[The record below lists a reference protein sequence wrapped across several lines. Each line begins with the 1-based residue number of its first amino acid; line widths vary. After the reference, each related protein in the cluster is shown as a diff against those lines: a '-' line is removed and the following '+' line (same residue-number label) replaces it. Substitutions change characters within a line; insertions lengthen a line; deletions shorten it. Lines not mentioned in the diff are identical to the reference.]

1 MNLYSGWQYLLI
13 DLANLAGFDTKL
25 FGQRI
30 QWAEENLHHM
40 ETLVST
46 VKKKN
51 QAGYLKTCMTI
62 RKVLRGEPTGHMVEL
77 DSCNSGVQIMSALT
91 GCIIGATNTGLV
103 DPNVRADA
111 YTTLTVTMRTM
122 LSEAF
127 TVERDDAK
135 TAFMCHTYG
144 SKAEPKKI
152 FGEDTPELEAFYEAV
167 GRVAPGA
174 AALLEELLAA
184 WNPWAKKHHWVL
196 PDGFNAVV
204 KVMSEKESRIEVDE
218 LDGASFTYKY
228 YVNEGTETGLSLAAN
243 GIHSVDSYLV
253 RSMHRRCN
261 YDLNTVQTAYTL
273 CKTTLSLRAASAA
286 TQTVAEEGTKIAYY
300 VEQYNRST
308 VADVVI
314 LPYINRESVSTLS
327 TTHITK
333 LVSIIETMLAHKPFP
348 LVTIHDAFRASPNNC
363 NHVRQHYINIMAD
376 IADSELLSDLLSQL
390 HGIKGGKAKK
400 LSTGLGDLIRGSEYA
415 IC

>member
-1 MNLYSGWQYLLI
+1 MIKYTGWQYLLI
-13 DLANLAGFDTKL
+13 DLANLAGLDTKL

-51 QAGYLKTCMTI
+51 QAGYLKTCMTL
-62 RKVLRGEPTGHMVEL
+62 RKALRGEVTGHMVEL
-77 DSCNSGVQIMSALT
+77 DAVCSGVQMMSALT
-91 GCIIGATNTGLV
+91 GCIVGATNTGLV

-127 TVERDDAK
+127 EVLRDDAK

-152 FGEDTPELEAFYEAV
+152 FGEDTPELEVFYEAV
-167 GRVAPGA
+167 PRVAPGA

-184 WNPWAKKHHWVL
+184 WNPWAKKHHWIM

-228 YVNEGTETGLSLAAN
+228 YINEGTETGLSLAAN
-243 GIHSVDSYLV
+243 VVHSCDAYLV
-253 RSMHRRCN
+253 RTMHRRCN
-261 YDLNTVQTAYTL
+261 YDHAMVTHAYNEMVREQDKRLLDGYIGTAHEKVQCYINHY
-273 CKTTLSLRAASAA
+273 
-286 TQTVAEEGTKIAYY
+286 E
-300 VEQYNRST
+300 RST

-314 LPYINRESVSTLS
+314 LPYIVGYGCEGISDKHLAKL
-327 TTHITK
+327 ITIVK
-333 LVSIIETMLAHKPFP
+333 TMLAHKPFP
-348 LVTIHDAFRASPNNC
+348 LVTIHDAFKSRCGDC
-363 NHVRQHYINIMAD
+363 NHVRQHYINIFAE
-376 IADSELLSDLLSQL
+376 IAESELLSDLLSQL
-390 HGIKGGKAKK
+390 HGITGGKAKK
-400 LSTGLGDLIRGSEYA
+400 LSSNLAELIRGCEYP

>member
-1 MNLYSGWQYLLI
+1 MKTYSGWNYLLI
-13 DLANLAGFDTKL
+13 DLANLAGLDTKL

-62 RKVLRGEPTGHMVEL
+62 RKALRGEPTGHMVEL
-77 DSCNSGVQIMSALT
+77 DAVCSGVQMMSALT
-91 GCIIGATNTGLV
+91 GCIVGATNTGLV

-127 TVERDDAK
+127 EVLRDDAK

-152 FGEDTPELEAFYEAV
+152 FGEDTPELEVFYEAV
-167 GRVAPGA
+167 PRVAPGA

-184 WNPWAKKHHWVL
+184 WNPWAKKHHWIM

-228 YVNEGTETGLSLAAN
+228 YINEGTEAGLSLAAN
-243 GIHSVDSYLV
+243 VVHSSDAYLV
-253 RSMHRRCN
+253 RTMHRRCN
-261 YDLNTVQTAYTL
+261 YDRVMVEEAQAQMIAEMVYRN
-273 CKTTLSLRAASAA
+273 KINGDIG
-286 TQTVAEEGTKIAYY
+286 VADPAIQVYIDH
-300 VEQYNRST
+300 YNRST
-308 VADVVI
+308 MADVVI
-314 LPYINRESVSTLS
+314 LPYIVQYGCDGMSNK
-327 TTHITK
+327 HIEK
-333 LVSIIETMLAHKPFP
+333 LLAIIDTMLAHKPFP
-348 LVTIHDAFRASPNNC
+348 LVTIHDAFKARPNDC
-363 NHVRQHYINIMAD
+363 NHVRQHYINIFAE
-376 IADSELLSDLLSQL
+376 IAESELLSDLLSQL
-390 HGIKGGKAKK
+390 HGITGGKAKK
-400 LSTGLGDLIRGSEYA
+400 LSSNLAELIRGCEYP

>member
-1 MNLYSGWQYLLI
+1 MKRYSGWEYLLI
-13 DLANLAGFDTKL
+13 DLANLAGLDTKL

-62 RKVLRGEPTGHMVEL
+62 RKALRGEVTGHMVEL
-77 DSCNSGVQIMSALT
+77 DAVCSGVQMMSALT
-91 GCIIGATNTGLV
+91 GCIVGATNTGLV

-127 TVERDDAK
+127 EVIRDDAK

-152 FGEDTPELEAFYEAV
+152 FGEDTPELEVFYEAV
-167 GRVAPGA
+167 PRVAPGA
-174 AALLEELLAA
+174 AALLDALLNA
-184 WNPWAKKHHWVL
+184 WNPWAKKHHWIM

-228 YVNEGTETGLSLAAN
+228 YINEGTEAGLSLAAN
-243 GIHSVDSYLV
+243 VVHSSDAYLV
-253 RSMHRRCN
+253 RTMHRRCN
-261 YDLNTVQTAYTL
+261 YNRVMVEEAQAKMLAEMVYRNKISDAD
-273 CKTTLSLRAASAA
+273 S
-286 TQTVAEEGTKIAYY
+286 VAEPAIQVYINH
-300 VEQYNRST
+300 YNRST
-308 VADVVI
+308 MADVVI
-314 LPYINRESVSTLS
+314 LPYIVQYGCDGMSSK
-327 TTHITK
+327 HIEK
-333 LVSIIETMLAHKPFP
+333 LLAIVETMLAHKPFP
-348 LVTIHDAFRASPNNC
+348 LVTIHDAFKARPNDC
-363 NHVRQHYINIMAD
+363 NHVRQHYINIFAE
-376 IADSELLSDLLSQL
+376 IAESELLSDLLSQL
-390 HGIKGGKAKK
+390 HGITGGKAKK
-400 LSTGLGDLIRGSEYA
+400 LSSNLAELIRGCEYP

>member
-1 MNLYSGWQYLLI
+1 MKRYSGWEYLLI
-13 DLANLAGFDTKL
+13 DLANLAGLDTKL

-30 QWAEENLHHM
+30 KWAEENLHHM

-152 FGEDTPELEAFYEAV
+152 FGEDTPELEAFYDAV

-204 KVMSEKESRIEVDE
+204 KVMLEKESRIEVDE

-243 GIHSVDSYLV
+243 GIHSVDAYLV
-253 RSMHRRCN
+253 RTMHRRCN
-261 YDLNTVQTAYTL
+261 YDRVMVEEAQSQMLAEMTYRTKVSKGDAGTAEPEIQVY
-273 CKTTLSLRAASAA
+273 
-286 TQTVAEEGTKIAYY
+286 IDH
-300 VEQYNRST
+300 YNRST
-308 VADVVI
+308 MADVVI
-314 LPYINRESVSTLS
+314 LPYIVQYGCDGMSSK
-327 TTHITK
+327 HIEK
-333 LVSIIETMLAHKPFP
+333 LLAIVETMLAHKPFP
-348 LVTIHDAFRASPNNC
+348 LVTIHDAFKSRCGDC

-390 HGIKGGKAKK
+390 HGIQGGRAKK